1 MAQDTTIGATLQSPL
16 SVRKW
21 KISNHYFKADAFIS
35 QLLNAIRRGIPA
47 FLCEALTAQEKT
59 KVFQRC

>member
-21 KISNHYFKADAFIS
+21 KISNHYILALVVVVASK
-35 QLLNAIRRGIPA
+35 RG
-47 FLCEALTAQEKT
+47 
-59 KVFQRC
+59 